1 MRAIPV
7 PLTDTEGPGRW
18 LGKPVLPIDSS
29 DTAWHQTC
37 AACRMFQDFG
47 YALRTLRKSPGFTA
61 VAVLSLALGI
71 GADSAIF
78 SWQTA

>member
-1 MRAIPV
+1 
-7 PLTDTEGPGRW
+7 
-18 LGKPVLPIDSS
+18 
-29 DTAWHQTC
+29 
-37 AACRMFQDFG
+37 MFQDFG